1 MLDIRHI
8 LMHGSDLLSKILE
21 TTINIQILVRDLIY
35 NYDSL

>member
-8 LMHGSDLLSKILE
+8 LMHGSDLHSKIFE
-21 TTINIQILVRDLIY
+21 TTLNIQILVRDFIY